1 MKIIKYTLAV
11 VFIVHMLSLPVCS
24 SNAPAGGPQ
33 NLPENGNATWTADLT
48 IEAEE
53 EEDNVKEDNKSQD
66 QMGAVERTRAKEE
79 AGLVFVVSN
88 MFGGMF
94 VPAGMAAS
102 FAALS
107 DQYDDIVD
115 SSYEKMFGMTLLELF
130 DVLYVTDCWV
140 NLNEF
145 FRYKARR
152 QQAEQASKGV
162 GSLDDY
168 APDSKKDKD

>member
-1 MKIIKYTLAV
+1 MAV
-11 VFIVHMLSLPVCS
+11 NLSAYANHEPS
-24 SNAPAGGPQ
+24 ASAQG
-33 NLPENGNATWTADLT
+33 LPENGNGTWTADLT
-48 IEAEE
+48 IEPETEE
-53 EEDNVKEDNKSQD
+53 ETGQNNQSTDNMS
-66 QMGAVERTRAKEE
+66 AVERTRAKEE

-107 DQYDDIVD
+107 DQYTDIVD
-115 SSYEKMFGMTLLELF
+115 TSYENMFGMTLLELF
-130 DVLYVTDCWV
+130 DVLYVTECWV

-152 QQAEQASKGV
+152 KQAEQASKGV

-168 APDSKKDKD
+168 GRKSDDDEE

>member
-1 MKIIKYTLAV
+1 MSALNIS
-11 VFIVHMLSLPVCS
+11 VFAGQTS
-24 SNAPAGGPQ
+24 SGSAQ
-33 NLPENGNATWTADLT
+33 SLPENGSGAWTADLT
-48 IEAEE
+48 IEPEE
-53 EEDNVKEDNKSQD
+53 EEKSVNEDKKSQD
-66 QMGAVERTRAKEE
+66 QMSAVERTRAKEE

-94 VPAGMAAS
+94 VPQGMAAS

-152 QQAEQASKGV
+152 QQAEKASKGV

-168 APDSKKDKD
+168 GPDRKEDED